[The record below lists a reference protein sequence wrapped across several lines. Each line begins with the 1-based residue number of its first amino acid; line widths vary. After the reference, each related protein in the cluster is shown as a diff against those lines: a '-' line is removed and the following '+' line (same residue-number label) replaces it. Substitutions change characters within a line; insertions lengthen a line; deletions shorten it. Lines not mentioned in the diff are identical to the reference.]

1 MRNANSRRNA
11 STRSA
16 ETNMP
21 RFIPDDV
28 LEQIRLRADIVE
40 IVQSY
45 VPTLRRAGT
54 AWKACCPF
62 HQEKTPSFS
71 VNPSRQS
78 YKCFGCGKGGNVFT
92 FVMEME
98 KLDFPNAA
106 EFLARKYGVVIP
118 EQEIHGTKRGISFR
132 KNGDNNTPESDYNV
146 RERLYTLHEK
156 LAAWYADNLEKRTV
170 PAVSD
175 YFATR
180 GIAPE
185 FTRQFMIGASPD
197 TWDSAV
203 NLAHQLGFSD
213 EELRLSG
220 IVSTKEE
227 NSDHIYDR
235 FRNRLMFPIWN
246 EQGRIV
252 AFSARSI
259 EKDPQG
265 WKYVN
270 SPESPVFKKSRT
282 LYALH
287 FARNTIADRKY
298 AILCEGQ
305 LDVIA
310 LHRAGC
316 TNAVA
321 AQGTAF
327 GIEHARILKRY
338 TQEIRL
344 ALDNDKAGRKAVF
357 ADAEILLPLGFNLR
371 VVTWNNAKDAD
382 EVLKGQGP
390 EGITGAVESAV
401 DFFDF
406 ALQEAMQT
414 ADITSPVGKAQIATA
429 MLEKILLLESAAMQE
444 AYLQWLSEKT
454 SLALESLR
462 MDFSRKK
469 NDAKRRDQYRERRE
483 AERENLAADK
493 TTSTPATDKT
503 ILFTER
509 YPVLKEIFRN
519 LLKLLLADEQ
529 LAKTAAHDID
539 EGLCDE
545 SPVCM
550 AVDRVIQYAL
560 AGEWQSAPEK
570 IMMELAK
577 EGADLSDLAGIFN
590 GEDPADQAGPAA
602 AEPKHLHRPD
612 SILPADWC
620 NNFVAN
626 HDSGK
631 DVEPDWRQQAYQ
643 DCVRTIKQAYCRF
656 RIEELVAEATQFP
669 DDDPEKL
676 QIMREIYN
684 LTRQLRS
691 LSRSRKT

>member
-1 MRNANSRRNA
+1 
-11 STRSA
+11 
-16 ETNMP
+16 MP

-71 VNPSRQS
+71 VNPTRQS

-118 EQEIHGTKRGISFR
+118 EQESYGGARRGYAF
-132 KNGDNNTPESDYNV
+132 KNKGGSGGAEADYNV

-156 LAAWYADNLEKRTV
+156 LAAWYAENLEKRSV
-170 PAVSD
+170 PAVAD

-185 FTRQFMIGASPD
+185 FARQFMIGASPD

-203 NLAHQLGFSD
+203 NFAHQLGFTD

-246 EQGRIV
+246 EQGRII

-287 FARNTIADRKY
+287 FARNTIADKKY

-371 VVTWNNAKDAD
+371 VVTWKDAKDAD
-382 EVLKGQGP
+382 EVLKGQGA
-390 EGITGAVESAV
+390 EGIVNAVESSV

-406 ALQEAMQT
+406 ALQETMQT
-414 ADITSPVGKAQIATA
+414 ADVNSPSGKAQIAA
-429 MLEKILLLESAAMQE
+429 IMLERILLLESAATQE
-444 AYLQWLSEKT
+444 AYLQWLAGKL
-454 SLALESLR
+454 SLAVESLR
-462 MDFSRKK
+462 MDLSQKQ
-469 NDAKRRDQYRERRE
+469 NEAKRRDQYRERRE
-483 AERENLAADK
+483 AARENIASENAEPPPAAEK
-493 TTSTPATDKT
+493 AK
-503 ILFTER
+503 LFTER

-519 LLKLLLADEQ
+519 LLKLILVDET
-529 LAKTAAHDID
+529 LAKRAAHDID

-545 SPVCM
+545 SPVGV
-550 AVDRVIQYAL
+550 AVDHAIQYTL

-577 EGADLSDLAGIFN
+577 DGGDLSELAGICSDGDPS
-590 GEDPADQAGPAA
+590 GEQMDDSTQSVPHQ
-602 AEPKHLHRPD
+602 HRQD

-620 NNFVAN
+620 TNFVTGN
-626 HDSGK
+626 NPGK
-631 DVEPDWRQQAYQ
+631 KTADEWRKQAYD

-656 RIEELVAEATQFP
+656 RMEELAADAAQFP
-669 DDDPEKL
+669 DDDPEKM
-676 QIMREIYN
+676 QIMQEIYEWS
-684 LTRQLRS
+684 RRLRS
-691 LSRSRKT
+691 LSLSRKI

>member
-1 MRNANSRRNA
+1 
-11 STRSA
+11 
-16 ETNMP
+16 MP

-71 VNPSRQS
+71 VNPTRQS

-118 EQEIHGTKRGISFR
+118 EQDAGNRNARRGYAF
-132 KNGDNNTPESDYNV
+132 KNKSDATSSASAPEADYNV

-156 LAAWYADNLEKRTV
+156 LAAWYAENLEKRAV
-170 PAVSD
+170 PAVAD

-203 NLAHQLGFSD
+203 NFAHRLGFTD

-270 SPESPVFKKSRT
+270 SPESPVFKKSKT

-287 FARNTIADRKY
+287 FARNTIADRKF

-327 GIEHARILKRY
+327 GIDHARILKRY
-338 TQEIRL
+338 TGEIRL

-371 VVTWNNAKDAD
+371 VVTWQNAKDAD
-382 EVLKGQGP
+382 EVLKGQGAA
-390 EGITGAVESAV
+390 GITSAV
-401 DFFDF
+401 DSSCDFFDF
-406 ALQEAMQT
+406 ALQEIMQQQD
-414 ADITSPVGKAQIATA
+414 ASSPAGKAQIAA
-429 MLEKILLLESAAMQE
+429 FMLEKILLLESSAMQE
-444 AYLQWLSEKT
+444 AYLQWLAKKL
-454 SLALESLR
+454 SLAVESLR
-462 MDFSRKK
+462 MDFTKK
-469 NDAKRRDQYRERRE
+469 LNDAKRRDQYRERRD
-483 AERENLAADK
+483 AERENLAAEKATEDPV
-493 TTSTPATDKT
+493 PAAGQERR
-503 ILFTER
+503 LFSDR
-509 YPVLKEIFRN
+509 YPILKEN
-519 LLKLLLADEQ
+519 YLKLLQLVLTDESLAQE
-529 LAKTAAHDID
+529 AAHDID
-539 EGLCDE
+539 ERLCDE
-545 SPVCM
+545 SPVGI
-550 AVDRVIQYAL
+550 ALDRAIQYTLDGDWQNA
-560 AGEWQSAPEK
+560 AGK
-570 IMMELAK
+570 IMMELAQA
-577 EGADLSDLAGIFN
+577 GSDIGELAGILN
-590 GEDPADQAGPAA
+590 SEDAGEENEDAGQHSASENLPH
-602 AEPKHLHRPD
+602 PLRPD
-612 SILPADWC
+612 CILPADWC
-620 NNFVAN
+620 RDFMAGSN
-626 HDSGK
+626 K
-631 DVEPDWRQQAYQ
+631 EQQRPALTYHQ
-643 DCVRTIKQAYCRF
+643 QVYHDCVRQIKLLQCYF
-656 RIEELVAEATQFP
+656 RMEELAAEAAALR
-669 DDDPEKL
+669 DDDPEKM
-676 QIMREIYN
+676 QILSEVYDCSR
-684 LTRQLRS
+684 LLRS
-691 LSRSRKT
+691 ISNSSK